1 MVQAGSMGVPF
12 VPTLGYAGSDVIK
25 GRDEFALAP
34 NPFNPEETV
43 VVAKAINPDVALFHG
58 TKGDGQGNVLVSK
71 DGEALMIAQA
81 SRRVIV
87 SVEEIVDQVSP
98 DDTAGTFVPGIHVKA
113 VVHAP
118 YGAYPTA
125 CPGYYEMDVAQ
136 MKRYLEASSSDEA
149 FMGYL
154 KEEVFEPGS
163 HEGYL
168 DKMGLRRGER
178 IREPVG

>member
-1 MVQAGSMGVPF
+1 MGIPF

-25 GRDEFALAP
+25 GRDDFALAP

-43 VVAKAINPDVALFHG
+43 VVAKAIKPDVALFHG
-58 TKGDGQGNVLVSK
+58 AKGDLQGNVLVSR

-87 SVEEIVDQVSP
+87 SVEEIVDKITP
-98 DDTAGTFVPGIHVKA
+98 DDTAGAFVPGIHVKA
-113 VVHAP
+113 VAHAP
-118 YGAYPTA
+118 YGAYPTS

-136 MKRYLEASSSDEA
+136 MKRYLEASSSDET

-163 HEGYL
+163 HDEYL
-168 DKMGLRRGER
+168 DKMGLRLGER
-178 IREPVG
+178 IGEPVG

>member
-1 MVQAGSMGVPF
+1 MVQAGSMGIPF

-25 GRDEFALAP
+25 GRDDFALAP

-71 DGEALMIAQA
+71 DGEELMIAQA

-87 SVEEIVDQVSP
+87 SVEEIVDKISP
-98 DDTAGTFVPGIHVKA
+98 DDTAGTFIPGIHVKA

-136 MKRYLEASSSDEA
+136 MERYLEASSSDEA

-154 KEEVFEPGS
+154 REEVFEPGS
-163 HEGYL
+163 HDGYL
-168 DKMGLRRGER
+168 DKMGLRGVER
-178 IREPVG
+178 IGEPVG